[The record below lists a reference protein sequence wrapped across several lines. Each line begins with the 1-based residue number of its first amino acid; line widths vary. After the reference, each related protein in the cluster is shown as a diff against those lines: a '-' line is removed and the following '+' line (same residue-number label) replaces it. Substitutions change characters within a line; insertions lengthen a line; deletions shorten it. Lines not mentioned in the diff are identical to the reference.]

1 MMQIVAVIAIIAFIG
16 FFSKFVDSTLG
27 LGYGTILAPV
37 LIIVGYPIYRVVPAV
52 LMSEFMG
59 AGLTALLHRLMG
71 NIDSEI
77 QSEDFKV
84 STLLSVLGIIA
95 GATGVLIAVNLNE
108 LFVATYV
115 SITVIVTGTM
125 VVQGFRW
132 RFSWHRLTA
141 FGFIASLN
149 KSISGGGYGPLVA
162 GGQILS
168 GRDSTKAIGTTAV
181 AEAAVTGAAW
191 LMYYY
196 LGITDLVL
204 DPFLE
209 LEIPLVIGALISA
222 PVSALLINRIDAKTL
237 TPLVGSAAVAL
248 GVYVLLQIIV
258 GDIFAATVTVAIFL
272 TLMLVISV
280 IQYRRRAWKDVRN
293 FQVPGGSGGA

>member
-1 MMQIVAVIAIIAFIG
+1 MQIVVIVAIIALVG

-37 LIIVGYPIYRVVPAV
+37 LIIVGYPIYRAVPAI
-52 LMSEFMG
+52 LISEFMG

-71 NIDSEI
+71 NIDSEV

-95 GATGVLIAVNLNE
+95 GATGALIAITLHE

-132 RFSWHRLTA
+132 RFSWQRLTA
-141 FGFIASLN
+141 FGIIASFN
-149 KSISGGGYGPLVA
+149 KSISGGGYGPIVA

-191 LMYYY
+191 LVYFY
-196 LGITDLVL
+196 LGITELSL
-204 DPFLE
+204 EPFLE

-222 PVSALLINRIDAKTL
+222 PVSAVSINRVDARTL
-237 TPLVGSAAVAL
+237 SPLVGSAAVAL
-248 GVYVLLQIIV
+248 GVYVLLQIII
-258 GDIFAATVTVAIFL
+258 GDFFAGTFTVAIFL
-272 TLMLVISV
+272 TLMLIISV
-280 IQYRRRAWKDVRN
+280 IQYRRRAWRDVRN
-293 FQVPGGSGGA
+293 FQVPGGGGGA